1 MAETLIAKTE
11 VYETISFYKDLIEK
25 IKKEDLNPFDLSIQE
40 LKGFVGDNIF
50 TNSLIISILS
60 KLLKLK
66 AEYLANNYFPKD
78 EEEREKAVKSIFKQ
92 AIKDETGMEE
102 DDIEALLMV
111 ESIKEKL
118 RKPKAVN
125 PVKISYQEFQEITK
139 NQIKE
144 VLHEDTDYNAYA
156 LEIAKKIEEGSFK
169 IRSYRDFI
177 GLMFAIYNFNLDI
190 TDISKFI

>member
-1 MAETLIAKTE
+1 MAETLITKTE